1 MRKIVVALAALAF
14 LAPSSAHAI
23 AFVGARVGYA
33 MPSGDWAKGQPIKD
47 DLKSNLPIQVDAGLS
62 FLNILSIGAYGSYG
76 PTQVKSE
83 CSTVYSSCS
92 GSSLRAGLQLNL
104 RPPLMLKELW
114 GGVFAGYEQQTLK
127 GTAQLSNAMLPPTIY
142 TYNLDAKYSG
152 WEAGLQ
158 AGWDFSILP
167 FIGIG
172 PYVSYSIGQFTSA
185 SGTVVQASG
194 ASQGLSIGTKAQ
206 HQAFTIGLRGIFDL

>member
-33 MPSGDWAKGQPIKD
+33 MPSGDAQTNQPIKD
-47 DLKSNLPIQVDAGLS
+47 TVSSAVPVQVDAGLS
-62 FLNILSIGAYGSYG
+62 FFNILSVGAYGSYG
-76 PTQVKSE
+76 ALQFKSDFKNT
-83 CSTVYSSCS
+83 CASCS
-92 GSSLRAGLQLNL
+92 GSTLRAGVQVNL
-104 RPPLMLKELW
+104 RPPVVLKELW
-114 GGVFAGYEQQTLK
+114 GGVFAGYEQMKASGGRVDTK
-127 GTAQLSNAMLPPTIY
+127 M
-142 TYNLDAKYSG
+142 SG

-172 PYVSYSIGQFTSA
+172 PYASYSVAQFTSI
-185 SGTVVQASG
+185 SG
-194 ASQGLSIGTKAQ
+194 APTTSTAQ